1 MWVYF
6 WLLVSY
12 GSLIFFK
19 NNLPHSLFIPFIL
32 ETLIHI
38 QKQRWI
44 QWTPNIHPLSTITT
58 LPFFIFFKNLV
69 QFSYTISHVLNLFL
83 MVSIYLVP
91 LPPVSPVNWQ
101 LGLQSLK
108 KFRLHFWLI
117 ASYEA
122 HNVGC
127 LSLSD
132 VIV

>member
-1 MWVYF
+1 MNTMNSQY
-6 WLLVSY
+6 SSSINNY
-12 GSLIFFK
+12 HPSL
-19 NNLPHSLFIPFIL
+19 
-32 ETLIHI
+32 
-38 QKQRWI
+38 
-44 QWTPNIHPLSTITT
+44 
-58 LPFFIFFKNLV
+58 FFIFFKNLV

-117 ASYEA
+117 ASYEEA

-132 VIV
+132 VIF